1 MHTDRKKRRVWRPS
15 SRELAGNFPD
25 AAGKSSPHEASIRKV
40 SRLERED
47 RSVPSEVCFVT
58 FMFGCSGLFSCHS
71 LSDKPHS
78 LYPVDLLRLGGLHLI
93 CD

>member
-1 MHTDRKKRRVWRPS
+1 MHTDSKKRSVRRPS
-15 SRELAGNFPD
+15 GREIAGNFPD
-25 AAGKSSPHEASIRKV
+25 AAGKSSPHEASIRNL

-47 RSVPSEVCFVT
+47 RSVPSEVFFVT
-58 FMFGCSGLFSCHS
+58 FVFGCSGLFSRHS